1 MVLVC
6 TRAMNGVPIALSFFI
21 SILLILTPSVG
32 LSGQFKI
39 TEMYDGTTV
48 RAEGYD
54 RQCLP

>member
-6 TRAMNGVPIALSFFI
+6 IRAMNGPRIALSFLV
-21 SILLILTPSVG
+21 SILLVLTPSVA
-32 LSGQFKI
+32 LSSQFKI
-39 TEMYDGTTV
+39 TEIYDANTV

>member
-6 TRAMNGVPIALSFFI
+6 MRAMHGVPMVLSFLI
-21 SILLILTPSVG
+21 PILLVLTPSVA

-39 TEMYDGTTV
+39 THIYDGISV

-54 RQCLP
+54 TRCLP

>member
-1 MVLVC
+1 M
-6 TRAMNGVPIALSFFI
+6 RAMNGVFIVLSLLI
-21 SILLILTPSVG
+21 SILLVLTPSVG

-39 TEMYDGTTV
+39 TEIYDGTTV

>member
-6 TRAMNGVPIALSFFI
+6 TRAMNGVPILLSSLI
-21 SILLILTPSVG
+21 PILLVLTPSVG

-39 TEMYDGTTV
+39 TEIYDGNTV

>member
-1 MVLVC
+1 M
-6 TRAMNGVPIALSFFI
+6 RAMNGAPKALSFFV
-21 SILLILTPSVG
+21 SMLLLLTPSVC

-39 TEMYDGTTV
+39 TEIYDGTIV